1 MITQEMIERRNEY
14 LVVLTDVTGIPMD
27 DIMGKKRNDDISMVR
42 QLLMWAL
49 YELHGYTTI
58 DIGKLIH
65 RHHTTV
71 TYAVKSVNT
80 GHLPERMERAKQS
93 IITHYK
99 SKTCGK

>member
-1 MITQEMIERRNEY
+1 MITQEMIEKRNEY
-14 LVVLTDVTGIPMD
+14 MVLVSNLTGVPVD
-27 DIMGKKRNDDISMVR
+27 DIMGGHRCENISTAR
-42 QLLMWAL
+42 QLVMWAL
-49 YELHGYTTI
+49 YELYGYTTI

-99 SKTCGK
+99 SKTCSK